1 MDLPAT
7 QMGGNMR
14 RILIAAIFAL
24 VTVIGSTALAV
35 AAGKDPVLGT
45 WQLNVS
51 KSKFTAG
58 PAVKSQTR
66 TYSQSEGGISLLMKS
81 VGADGN
87 ESTTTTT
94 YHLNG
99 KAYPITG
106 NPDYD
111 TLSATKVNSHT
122 AKFTLKRG
130 AKVVGHTTR
139 TVSKDGKTLTAT
151 TKLTPPSGEKTDS
164 VLVFDRQ

>member
-1 MDLPAT
+1 
-7 QMGGNMR
+7 MGGNMR
-14 RILIAAIFAL
+14 RTVIAAIFAL
-24 VTVIGSTALAV
+24 VTVIGCTSLA
-35 AAGKDPVLGT
+35 AAASEDPVVGT
-45 WQLNVS
+45 WQLNAS
-51 KSKFTAG
+51 KSKFTTG

-66 TYSQSEGGISLLMKS
+66 TYSQSKSGISLELKS

-111 TLSATKVNSHT
+111 TLTGTKVNSHT

-130 AKVVGHTTR
+130 GKVVGHTTR

-151 TKLTPPSGEKTDS
+151 TKLTAAGGEKTDS